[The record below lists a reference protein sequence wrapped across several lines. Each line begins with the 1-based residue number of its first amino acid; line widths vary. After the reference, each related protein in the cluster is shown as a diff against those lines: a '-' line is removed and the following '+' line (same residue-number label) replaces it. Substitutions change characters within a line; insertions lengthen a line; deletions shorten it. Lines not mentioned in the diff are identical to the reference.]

1 MGPMNQQAQ
10 PKLMICGD
18 GPVSRELLKRLGER
32 WLVTL
37 VGPGGSAMERAVAAF
52 VGTARGVAGD
62 PSSPVVLEQAGLASQ
77 DYVLALGP
85 DDQVNL
91 AVVQAASEAKVGQ
104 VLAIYYEAVNQELF
118 RQWGAEALLASAALA
133 RELHHFLQ
141 NPGVR
146 VTPLALGQGAVLEMD
161 TGDAPHLVGR
171 LAGSLGGRDWRLA
184 GLIRKGRLVLSSP
197 REHIQAGDR
206 LVLLGQA
213 DMFGQICA
221 DLSCGL
227 PGFPLSWGH
236 TLLVVLT
243 PKDPDEHEGLLTEG
257 LYWALNS
264 RVERTVILC
273 RSEQRGFQEL
283 LNEWPAAASVRVET
297 APDNLLA
304 HARRI
309 CEEEKVGLVVLG
321 KYEPTWLG
329 SLARSA
335 LMDLAESLCAPVV
348 FSGGTA
354 PYQRILV
361 PFNGSPRA
369 EAALEVSAEVA
380 QQTGGQLNLALV
392 EEPQFI
398 RGGDSEAWLEKAR
411 ARAKEMAH
419 GQKLKLTEVNLQ
431 GNPVRQVSAISRD
444 YDLMVVGGSSRGR
457 GMLSPNVGEHLA
469 QKAACSVLVVAEKG

>member
-1 MGPMNQQAQ
+1 MNEQAQ

-18 GPVSRELLKRLGER
+18 GPVARELLKRLGER

-37 VGPGGSAMERAVAAF
+37 VGPGGAATERAVSTFA
-52 VGTARGVAGD
+52 GTARGVAGD
-62 PSSPVVLEQAGLASQ
+62 PSSPVVLEEAGLASQ

-91 AVVQAASEAKVGQ
+91 AVVQAASEAKVGHI
-104 VLAIYYEAVNQELF
+104 LAIYYEAVNRELF
-118 RQWGAEALLASAALA
+118 SQCGAEALLASAALA

-146 VTPLALGQGAVLEMD
+146 VSPLALGQGAVLEMD
-161 TGDAPHLVGR
+161 TGEAPHLVGR
-171 LAGSLGGRDWRLA
+171 LAGSLRGRDWRLS
-184 GLIRKGRLVLSSP
+184 GLVRGERLVLPSANE
-197 REHIQAGDR
+197 RIQAGDR
-206 LVLLGQA
+206 LVMLGQA
-213 DMFGQICA
+213 DMFSQICA

-243 PKDPDEHEGLLTEG
+243 PKDPDQHEGLLTEG
-257 LYWALNS
+257 LFWALNS
-264 RVERTVILC
+264 RVEQTIILC
-273 RSEQRGFQEL
+273 RGEQSGFQDL
-283 LNEWPAAASVRVET
+283 LDEWPAAASVRVESV
-297 APDNLLA
+297 PEGLLD
-304 HARRI
+304 HARRL

-321 KYEPTWLG
+321 KYEPTWLS
-329 SLARSA
+329 SLGRGA

-354 PYQRILV
+354 PYRKILV
-361 PFNGSPRA
+361 PFDGGPKA
-369 EAALEVSAEVA
+369 EAALEVAAEVA
-380 QQTGGQLNLALV
+380 QQTGGELSTALV
-392 EEPQFI
+392 EEPEFI
-398 RGGDSEAWLEKAR
+398 RGGDGDAWLEKAR

-419 GQKLKLTEVNLQ
+419 GQKLKLAEVSLQ
-431 GNPVRQVSAISRD
+431 GNPVHQISAISGD

-457 GMLSPNVGEHLA
+457 GLFSPNVGEHLA